1 MRVEHVRHHMR
12 IAAVAMFFLSLLV
25 TAADRTGMLRSVR
38 SVLHDA
44 LSPGRLVMMAM
55 SRSSEDAGKS
65 VEVASPDKTDSAVRL
80 NAQQLRTLRQLMI
93 ENARL
98 RRDLKHSQ
106 AATEIA
112 ESVDPAASLADFAVI
127 PAQVISTSGLPGSLR
142 ELIISAG
149 KSAGI
154 TRSELVVDGSGAV
167 VDVGSDSGVAAGDRV
182 LSGSSVIG
190 RIEKT
195 GRWVSMVQPVTSADF
210 RAQVQLLRASE
221 DGIHFGAIGL
231 LEGTGS
237 SECRLTGISYTDAVT
252 VGDTVVS
259 ADINGVRGPRL
270 FFGTVTSAEFLA
282 GGQWDVRIQPGFT
295 VSELDRVG
303 IVRMSLQTDAMT
315 MTTTDSANQNT
326 GVAQ

>member
-1 MRVEHVRHHMR
+1 MRVEQIRHRMWY
-12 IAAVAMFFLSLLV
+12 AAVAMFLLSLLI
-25 TAADRTGMLRSVR
+25 TAADRTGMLSGVR
-38 SVLHDA
+38 SALHDA
-44 LSPGRLVMMAM
+44 LSPGRLALMAITPHSVDSGKTVSGAGPVRIDT
-55 SRSSEDAGKS
+55 SRE
-65 VEVASPDKTDSAVRL
+65 L
-80 NAQQLRTLRQLMI
+80 NVQQLHKMRQLMI

-98 RRDLKHSQ
+98 RRDLKQSKD
-106 AATEIA
+106 ATAIA
-112 ESVDPAASLADFAVI
+112 EFIEPAESLTDYAMI
-127 PAQVISTSGLPGSLR
+127 PAQVISSSGLPGSLR

-149 KSAGI
+149 NSAGI

-167 VDVGSDSGVAAGDRV
+167 LDVGSDGGAAAGDRV

-221 DGIHFGAIGL
+221 DGLHFGAVGM

-237 SECRLTGISYTDAVT
+237 SECRLTGVSYTEAVT

-295 VSELDRVG
+295 LSDLDRVG
-303 IVRMSLQTDAMT
+303 IVRISLQTDAMKMAT
-315 MTTTDSANQNT
+315 AKPTQQN
-326 GVAQ
+326 

>member
-1 MRVEHVRHHMR
+1 MRVEHVRHHMW
-12 IAAVAMFFLSLLV
+12 IAAVAMFVLSLIV
-25 TAADRTGMLRSVR
+25 TAADRTGMLSSVR
-38 SVLHDA
+38 SMLHDA

-55 SRSSEDAGKS
+55 SPPSDEKGKH
-65 VEVASPDKTDSAVRL
+65 VKAASPVQGDSAIDM
-80 NAQQLRTLRQLMI
+80 NAEQLRTLRQLMI

-98 RRDLKHSQ
+98 RRDLKHTR

-112 ESVDPAASLADFAVI
+112 EVVDPAASLADFAML

-142 ELIISAG
+142 ELIVSAG

-154 TRSELVVDGSGAV
+154 TRSELVVDGGGAV

-182 LSGSSVIG
+182 LSGASVVG

-195 GRWVSMVQPVTSADF
+195 GRWVSMVQPVTSAEF
-210 RAQVQLLRASE
+210 RAQVQLLRASD
-221 DGIHFGAIGL
+221 DGLHFGAIGM

-303 IVRMSLQTDAMT
+303 IVRMSLQTNAMT
-315 MTTTDSANQNT
+315 MTTANTSNQNA
-326 GVAQ
+326 GVEQ

>member
-1 MRVEHVRHHMR
+1 MRVEQSRHRMWV
-12 IAAVAMFFLSLLV
+12 AAVAMFVLSLLV
-25 TAADRTGMLRSVR
+25 TAADRTGMLSVVR

-44 LSPGRLVMMAM
+44 LSPGRLAVMAIAPQTDEAGNL
-55 SRSSEDAGKS
+55 EDAADPVKIAAANGLS
-65 VEVASPDKTDSAVRL
+65 I
-80 NAQQLRTLRQLMI
+80 QQLKTLRQLMI

-98 RRDLKHSQ
+98 RRDLKRSTD
-106 AATEIA
+106 ATVIA
-112 ESVDPAASLADFAVI
+112 EFVDPSASLTDYAMI
-127 PAQVISTSGLPGSLR
+127 PAQVISSSGLPGSLR

-154 TRSELVVDGSGAV
+154 TRSELVVDGSGAIL
-167 VDVGSDSGVAAGDRV
+167 DVGTDAGVTAGDRV

-210 RAQVQLLRASE
+210 RAPVQLLRTSD
-221 DGIHFGAIGL
+221 DGSHFGAVGM
-231 LEGTGS
+231 LEGTGT
-237 SECRLTGISYTDAVT
+237 SECRLTGISYTDAVK

-295 VSELDRVG
+295 LSELDRVG
-303 IVRMSLQTDAMT
+303 IVRMSLQTDITAVSTAM
-315 MTTTDSANQNT
+315 DSR
-326 GVAQ
+326 GPR

>member
-1 MRVEHVRHHMR
+1 MRVEHVRHHMW
-12 IAAVAMFFLSLLV
+12 IAAVAMFVLSLIV

-44 LSPGRLVMMAM
+44 LSPGRLVLMAF
-55 SRSSEDAGKS
+55 SPLSQDAGKR
-65 VEVASPDKTDSAVRL
+65 VDAANPVQADSTGRP
-80 NAQQLRTLRQLMI
+80 NSQQLQTLRQLMI
-93 ENARL
+93 ENAQL
-98 RRDLKHSQ
+98 RRDLKRS
-106 AATEIA
+106 AKATAIA
-112 ESVDPAASLADFAVI
+112 ESVDPAASLMDFAMI
-127 PAQVISTSGLPGSLR
+127 PAEVISTSGLPGSLR

-167 VDVGSDSGVAAGDRV
+167 IDAGSDSGVAAGDRV

-195 GRWVSMVQPVTSADF
+195 GRWVSMVQPVTSVDF

-221 DGIHFGAIGL
+221 DGLHFGAIGL

-252 VGDTVVS
+252 VGDAVVS

-315 MTTTDSANQNT
+315 MTTTNSANQNL

>member
-1 MRVEHVRHHMR
+1 MRVEQVRHQLWL
-12 IAAVAMFFLSLLV
+12 AAVAMFMLSLLV
-25 TAADRTGMLRSVR
+25 TAADRTGMLSVVR

-44 LSPGRLVMMAM
+44 LSPGRLALLAITPQ
-55 SRSSEDAGKS
+55 SDDAGKL
-65 VEVASPDKTDSAVRL
+65 VDAAGPVKTNSTNGL
-80 NAQQLRTLRQLMI
+80 NVHQLQTLRQLMI

-98 RRDLKHSQ
+98 RRDLKRSRE
-106 AATEIA
+106 ATPVA
-112 ESVDPAASLADFAVI
+112 EFIDPAASLTDYAMI
-127 PAQVISTSGLPGSLR
+127 PAQVISSSGLPGVLR

-167 VDVGSDSGVAAGDRV
+167 VDVGSDAGVAAGDRV

-195 GRWVSMVQPVTSADF
+195 GRWVSMVQPVTSVDF
-210 RAQVQLLRASE
+210 RAQVQLLRASD
-221 DGIHFGAIGL
+221 DGLHFGAIGM
-231 LEGTGS
+231 LEGTGT

-270 FFGTVTSAEFLA
+270 FFGTVASAEFLA

-295 VSELDRVG
+295 LSELDRVA
-303 IVRMSLQTDAMT
+303 IVRMSLQTDITAVSTVM
-315 MTTTDSANQNT
+315 DSR
-326 GVAQ
+326 GP

>member
-1 MRVEHVRHHMR
+1 MRVEQVHHHLWF
-12 IAAVAMFFLSLLV
+12 AAVGMFVVSLLV
-25 TAADRTGMLRSVR
+25 TAADRTGMLSSVR
-38 SVLHDA
+38 SVLHDV
-44 LSPGRLVMMAM
+44 LSPGRLALMAM
-55 SRSSEDAGKS
+55 QPQSDAAGKPADAASS
-65 VEVASPDKTDSAVRL
+65 VKIDSAGGL
-80 NAQQLRTLRQLMI
+80 NAQQLQTLRQLMI

-98 RRDLKHSQ
+98 RRDLKRSK
-106 AATEIA
+106 ESNVIA
-112 ESVDPAASLADFAVI
+112 EFVDPAASLTDYAMI
-127 PAQVISTSGLPGSLR
+127 PAQVISNSGLPGSLR

-167 VDVGSDSGVAAGDRV
+167 VDMGSDAGVAAGDRV

-210 RAQVQLLRASE
+210 RAQVQLLRASD
-221 DGIHFGAIGL
+221 DGLHFGAVGM

-303 IVRMSLQTDAMT
+303 IIRMRLQTDITAVSTAM
-315 MTTTDSANQNT
+315 DSR
-326 GVAQ
+326 GP

>member
-1 MRVEHVRHHMR
+1 MRVEQVRHHMWY
-12 IAAVAMFFLSLLV
+12 AAVAMFVLSLLV
-25 TAADRTGMLRSVR
+25 TAADRSGMLSGVR
-38 SVLHDA
+38 PVLHDA
-44 LSPGRLVMMAM
+44 LSPGRLALMAITPQPDDAEKR
-55 SRSSEDAGKS
+55 RSTAGPVK
-65 VEVASPDKTDSAVRL
+65 VDSAGGL
-80 NAQQLRTLRQLMI
+80 NPQQMQTLRQLMI

-98 RRDLKHSQ
+98 RHDLKRSRK
-106 AATEIA
+106 ATAIA
-112 ESVDPAASLADFAVI
+112 EFIDPAESLTDYAMI
-127 PAQVISTSGLPGSLR
+127 PAKVISSSGLPGSLR

-167 VDVGSDSGVAAGDRV
+167 VNVGSDAGIAAGDRV

-195 GRWVSMVQPVTSADF
+195 GRWVSMVQPVTSVDF
-210 RAQVQLLRASE
+210 RAQVQLLRTSE
-221 DGIHFGAIGL
+221 DGLHFGAVGM

-237 SECRLTGISYTDAVT
+237 SECRLTGISYTEAVT

-295 VSELDRVG
+295 LSELDRVG
-303 IVRMSLQTDAMT
+303 IVRMSLQTNITAVSAA
-315 MTTTDSANQNT
+315 TDSEGST
-326 GVAQ
+326 RE

>member
-1 MRVEHVRHHMR
+1 MRVEQVRHHLW
-12 IAAVAMFFLSLLV
+12 IAAVAMFVLSLLV
-25 TAADRTGMLRSVR
+25 TAADRTGMLSSVR

-44 LSPGRLVMMAM
+44 LSPGRLVLLAIAPQAG
-55 SRSSEDAGKS
+55 DAGKS
-65 VEVASPDKTDSAVRL
+65 VSAASPVKLDSAGSL
-80 NAQQLRTLRQLMI
+80 DAQQLQTLRQLMI

-98 RRDLKHSQ
+98 RRDLKHSR

-112 ESVDPAASLADFAVI
+112 EIVDPAASLTDFAMI
-127 PAQVISTSGLPGSLR
+127 PAQVISSSGLPGSLR

-149 KSAGI
+149 KSGGI

-167 VDVGSDSGVAAGDRV
+167 VDAGSDSGVAAGDRV

-195 GRWVSMVQPVTSADF
+195 GRWVSMVQPVTSAEF
-210 RAQVQLLRASE
+210 RAQVQLLRASD
-221 DGIHFGAIGL
+221 DGLHFGAIGL

-282 GGQWDVRIQPGFT
+282 GGQWDVRIQPAFK
-295 VSELDRVG
+295 VAELDRVG
-303 IVRMSLQTDAMT
+303 IVRMRLQSNAMT
-315 MTTTDSANQNT
+315 MTTTNSANQNA

>member
-1 MRVEHVRHHMR
+1 MRVEQVHHNLWL
-12 IAAVAMFFLSLLV
+12 AAVAMFVLSLLV
-25 TAADRTGMLRSVR
+25 TAADRTGMLSSVR
-38 SVLHDA
+38 SVLHDV
-44 LSPGRLVMMAM
+44 LSPGRLALMAM
-55 SRSSEDAGKS
+55 RPQSDEAGKPVDAAGS
-65 VEVASPDKTDSAVRL
+65 VKIDSAGGL
-80 NAQQLRTLRQLMI
+80 NAQQLQTLRQLMI

-98 RRDLKHSQ
+98 RRDLKRSKE
-106 AATEIA
+106 ATVIA
-112 ESVDPAASLADFAVI
+112 EFVDPAASLTDYAMI
-127 PAQVISTSGLPGSLR
+127 SAQVISNSGLPGSLR

-167 VDVGSDSGVAAGDRV
+167 VDMGSDAGVAAGDRV

-210 RAQVQLLRASE
+210 RAQVQLLRASD
-221 DGIHFGAIGL
+221 DGLHFGAVGM

-303 IVRMSLQTDAMT
+303 IIRMRLQTDITAVSTAM
-315 MTTTDSANQNT
+315 DSR
-326 GVAQ
+326 GP

>member
-1 MRVEHVRHHMR
+1 MRVEHSRHQLW
-12 IAAVAMFFLSLLV
+12 IAAVAMFVLSLVV
-25 TAADRTGMLRSVR
+25 TAVDRTEMLGVVR
-38 SVLHDA
+38 AVLHDG
-44 LSPGRLVMMAM
+44 LSPGRLALLAITPQ
-55 SRSSEDAGKS
+55 SDDAGKLVDAAGPVS
-65 VEVASPDKTDSAVRL
+65 NDAANGL
-80 NAQQLRTLRQLMI
+80 NPQQLKTLRQLMI

-98 RRDLKHSQ
+98 RRDLKRSED
-106 AATEIA
+106 ATVIA
-112 ESVDPAASLADFAVI
+112 EFVDPAASLTDYAMI
-127 PAQVISTSGLPGSLR
+127 PAQVISSSGIPGSLR

-154 TRSELVVDGSGAV
+154 TRSELVVDGSGAI
-167 VDVGSDSGVAAGDRV
+167 VDAGSDAGVAAGDRV

-210 RAQVQLLRASE
+210 HAQVQLLRASD
-221 DGIHFGAIGL
+221 DGLHFGAVGM

-237 SECRLTGISYTDAVT
+237 LECRLTGISYTDAVT

-295 VSELDRVG
+295 LLELDRVG
-303 IVRMSLQTDAMT
+303 IVRMNLQTDITAVSTAM
-315 MTTTDSANQNT
+315 DSR
-326 GVAQ
+326 GSR

>member
-1 MRVEHVRHHMR
+1 MRVEQVRHQLWY
-12 IAAVAMFFLSLLV
+12 AAIAMFVLSLLV
-25 TAADRTGMLRSVR
+25 TAADRTGMLSGLR

-44 LSPGRLVMMAM
+44 FSPGRLVLMAIAPQ
-55 SRSSEDAGKS
+55 SGDAGKRR
-65 VEVASPDKTDSAVRL
+65 EAASPVKTDAVDGL
-80 NAQQLRTLRQLMI
+80 NAQQLQTLRQLMI

-98 RRDLKHSQ
+98 RRDLKHSKE
-106 AATEIA
+106 ATVIA
-112 ESVDPAASLADFAVI
+112 DFVDPAAALTDFAMI
-127 PAQVISTSGLPGSLR
+127 PAQVISSSGLPGSLR

-154 TRSELVVDGSGAV
+154 RRSELVVDGSGAI
-167 VDVGSDSGVAAGDRV
+167 VDAGSDSGVAAGDRV
-182 LSGSSVIG
+182 LSGSSVVG

-195 GRWVSMVQPVTSADF
+195 GRWVSMVQPVTSVDF
-210 RAQVQLLRASE
+210 RAQVQMLRASE
-221 DGIHFGAIGL
+221 DGLHFGAVGM
-231 LEGTGS
+231 LEGTGT

-270 FFGTVTSAEFLA
+270 FFGIVTSAEFLA

-295 VSELDRVG
+295 LSELDCVG

-315 MTTTDSANQNT
+315 MTTSNATNSNA
-326 GVAQ
+326 GVSQ

>member
-1 MRVEHVRHHMR
+1 MWY
-12 IAAVAMFFLSLLV
+12 AAVAMFVFSLLV
-25 TAADRTGMLRSVR
+25 TAADRTGMLSGLRSM
-38 SVLHDA
+38 LHDA
-44 LSPGRLVMMAM
+44 LSPGRLVLMAIAPQ
-55 SRSSEDAGKS
+55 SDVAGKRINAARPVKIDS
-65 VEVASPDKTDSAVRL
+65 VNDL
-80 NAQQLRTLRQLMI
+80 NAQQLQTLRQLMI

-98 RRDLKHSQ
+98 RRDLKQSKD
-106 AATEIA
+106 ATAITEFI
-112 ESVDPAASLADFAVI
+112 DPADSLTDYAMI
-127 PAQVISTSGLPGSLR
+127 PAKVLSSSGLPGSLR
-142 ELIISAG
+142 ELIVSAG

-167 VDVGSDSGVAAGDRV
+167 LDVGSDGGAAAGDRV

-221 DGIHFGAIGL
+221 DGLHFGAVGM

-237 SECRLTGISYTDAVT
+237 SECQLTGISYTEAVT

-295 VSELDRVG
+295 LSELDRVG
-303 IVRMSLQTDAMT
+303 IVRLNLQTDAMKIAT
-315 MTTTDSANQNT
+315 AKTTD
-326 GVAQ
+326 

>member
-1 MRVEHVRHHMR
+1 MR
-12 IAAVAMFFLSLLV
+12 IEQSRHRMWAAAVAMFVLSLLV
-25 TAADRTGMLRSVR
+25 TAADRTEMLGVVR
-38 SVLHDA
+38 AVLHDA
-44 LSPGRLVMMAM
+44 LSPGRLALMAIAP
-55 SRSSEDAGKS
+55 RSDDAGKP
-65 VEVASPDKTDSAVRL
+65 VDAASPVKTDSAGGV
-80 NAQQLRTLRQLMI
+80 NAQQLQTLRQLMI

-98 RRDLKHSQ
+98 RRDLKVSKE
-106 AATEIA
+106 ATVIA
-112 ESVDPAASLADFAVI
+112 EFVDPAASLTEYAMI
-127 PAQVISTSGLPGSLR
+127 PAQVISSSGLPGSLR

-167 VDVGSDSGVAAGDRV
+167 VDVGSDVGVAAGDRV

-210 RAQVQLLRASE
+210 RAQVQLLRASD
-221 DGIHFGAIGL
+221 DGLHFGAVGM
-231 LEGTGS
+231 LEGTGL

-295 VSELDRVG
+295 LTELDRVG
-303 IVRMSLQTDAMT
+303 IVRMSLQTEITAVSE
-315 MTTTDSANQNT
+315 TTESR
-326 GVAQ
+326 GP

>member
-1 MRVEHVRHHMR
+1 MRVEQVRHHLW
-12 IAAVAMFFLSLLV
+12 IAALAMFVLSLLV
-25 TAADRTGMLRSVR
+25 TAADRTGMLSSVR

-44 LSPGRLVMMAM
+44 LSPGRLVLMAM
-55 SRSSEDAGKS
+55 MPPSDDAGKPGS
-65 VEVASPDKTDSAVRL
+65 PASPVNIDSASRL
-80 NAQQLRTLRQLMI
+80 NAQQLQTLRQLMI

-98 RRDLKHSQ
+98 RRDLKRSNE
-106 AATEIA
+106 ATEIA
-112 ESVDPAASLADFAVI
+112 ESVDPAASLTDFAMI
-127 PAQVISTSGLPGSLR
+127 PARVISTSGLPGSLR
-142 ELIISAG
+142 ELIVSAG

-195 GRWVSMVQPVTSADF
+195 GRWVSMVQPVTSVDF
-210 RAQVQLLRASE
+210 RAQVQLLRTSD
-221 DGIHFGAIGL
+221 DGLHFGAIGL

-237 SECRLTGISYTDAVT
+237 SECRLTGISYTDSVT
-252 VGDTVVS
+252 VGDTVVT

-282 GGQWDVRIQPGFT
+282 GGQWDVRICPGFT

-315 MTTTDSANQNT
+315 MTTTNSANQNG

>member
-1 MRVEHVRHHMR
+1 MRVEQVHHNLWL
-12 IAAVAMFFLSLLV
+12 AAVAMFVLSLLV
-25 TAADRTGMLRSVR
+25 TAADRTGMLSSVR
-38 SVLHDA
+38 SVLHDV
-44 LSPGRLVMMAM
+44 LSPGRLALMAM
-55 SRSSEDAGKS
+55 QPQSDEAGKPVDAASS
-65 VEVASPDKTDSAVRL
+65 VKIDSAGGL
-80 NAQQLRTLRQLMI
+80 NAQQLQTLRQLMI

-98 RRDLKHSQ
+98 RRDLKR
-106 AATEIA
+106 AKEATVIA
-112 ESVDPAASLADFAVI
+112 EFVDPAASLTDYAMI
-127 PAQVISTSGLPGSLR
+127 PAQVISNSGLPGSLR

-167 VDVGSDSGVAAGDRV
+167 VDMGSDAGVAAGDRV

-210 RAQVQLLRASE
+210 RAQVQLLRASD
-221 DGIHFGAIGL
+221 DGLHFGAVGM

-303 IVRMSLQTDAMT
+303 IIRMRLQTDITAVSTAM
-315 MTTTDSANQNT
+315 DSR
-326 GVAQ
+326 GP

>member
-1 MRVEHVRHHMR
+1 MRVEESRHGMWF
-12 IAAVAMFFLSLLV
+12 AAIAMFVLSLLV
-25 TAADRTGMLRSVR
+25 TAADRTEMLSVVR

-44 LSPGRLVMMAM
+44 LSPGRLMLMAITPQPV
-55 SRSSEDAGKS
+55 DAGKRMS
-65 VEVASPDKTDSAVRL
+65 GTSPVKTAAATDL
-80 NAQQLRTLRQLMI
+80 TAQQLQTLRQLMI
-93 ENARL
+93 ENAKL
-98 RRDLKHSQ
+98 RRDLQRSKE
-106 AATEIA
+106 ATVVA
-112 ESVDPAASLADFAVI
+112 EFVDPASSLTDYAMI
-127 PAQVISTSGLPGSLR
+127 PAQVISSSGIPGALR

-167 VDVGSDSGVAAGDRV
+167 VDIGSDAGVAAGDRV

-190 RIEKT
+190 RVQKT

-210 RAQVQLLRASE
+210 RAQVQLLRASD
-221 DGIHFGAIGL
+221 DGLHFGAVGM
-231 LEGTGS
+231 LEGTGT
-237 SECRLTGISYTDAVT
+237 SECRLTGITYTDAVT

-295 VSELDRVG
+295 LAELDRVG
-303 IVRMSLQTDAMT
+303 IVRMSLQTDITAVSIAV
-315 MTTTDSANQNT
+315 DSR
-326 GVAQ
+326 GPK

>member
-1 MRVEHVRHHMR
+1 MRVEQSRHRMWF
-12 IAAVAMFFLSLLV
+12 AAGAMFVLSLLV
-25 TAADRTGMLRSVR
+25 TAADRAGTLSLVR

-44 LSPGRLVMMAM
+44 LSPGRLALMAITPQ
-55 SRSSEDAGKS
+55 SNDAGKP
-65 VEVASPDKTDSAVRL
+65 VDAASPVKIDAANGL
-80 NAQQLRTLRQLMI
+80 NVQQLQTLRRLMI

-98 RRDLKHSQ
+98 RRDLKQSK
-106 AATEIA
+106 AATAIA
-112 ESVDPAASLADFAVI
+112 ELVDPAASLTDYAMI
-127 PAQVISTSGLPGSLR
+127 PAQVISSSGIPGSLR

-167 VDVGSDSGVAAGDRV
+167 VDVGSDAGVAAGDRV

-195 GRWVSMVQPVTSADF
+195 GRWVSMVQPVTSAEF
-210 RAQVQLLRASE
+210 RAQVQLLRASD
-221 DGIHFGAIGL
+221 DGLHFGAIGM

-237 SECRLTGISYTDAVT
+237 AECRLTGVSYTDAVT

-295 VSELDRVG
+295 LSELDRVG
-303 IVRMSLQTDAMT
+303 IVRMSLQTDITAVS
-315 MTTTDSANQNT
+315 TTIDSR
-326 GVAQ
+326 GP

>member
-1 MRVEHVRHHMR
+1 MRVEHVRHHMW
-12 IAAVAMFFLSLLV
+12 IAVVAMFVLSLLV
-25 TAADRTGMLRSVR
+25 TAADRTGMLSSVR

-44 LSPGRLVMMAM
+44 LSPGRIVLIAM
-55 SRSSEDAGKS
+55 TSPPDDAGKPVS
-65 VEVASPDKTDSAVRL
+65 AASPVKIDSQNGL
-80 NAQQLRTLRQLMI
+80 NAQQLQTLRQLMI
-93 ENARL
+93 ENAQL
-98 RRDLKHSQ
+98 RRDLKRSKQ
-106 AATEIA
+106 ATEIA
-112 ESVDPAASLADFAVI
+112 DFVDPAASLTDFAMI

-195 GRWVSMVQPVTSADF
+195 GRWVSMVQPVTSVDF
-210 RAQVQLLRASE
+210 RAQVQLLRASD
-221 DGIHFGAIGL
+221 DGLHFGAIGM

-315 MTTTDSANQNT
+315 MTTTNSTN
-326 GVAQ
+326 